1 MNAPEIDRYR
11 SGEAE
16 LPRHPPSA
24 PMQDLQSAKHFLVH
38 ITRRWPE
45 VYVGT
50 QLEVKG
56 PAQ

>member
-1 MNAPEIDRYR
+1 MSALGTDEYGR
-11 SGEAE
+11 GGAE
-16 LPRHPPSA
+16 VAQQTPSA
-24 PMQDLQSAKHFLVH
+24 PNQDLRSAKHFLVH

-45 VYVGT
+45 VCEGA

>member
-1 MNAPEIDRYR
+1 MSFPENSSHAAPTQHN
-11 SGEAE
+11 SS
-16 LPRHPPSA
+16 LA
-24 PMQDLQSAKHFLVH
+24 PNLQSAKDFLVH

-45 VYVGT
+45 VCEGA